1 MDLMK
6 MESGNLRNFKQA
18 LLFLKSKLGFLHW
31 HLYHPISITED
42 TLIDLRYA
50 SSSHNVSQN
59 NY

>member
-1 MDLMK
+1 